1 LWPTASPWEAE
12 TPYKGEAPEG
22 ATSMAHT
29 FSNVLIHA
37 LFSTKHRRPYLDA
50 ELKQELYD
58 PRFLLD

>member
-1 LWPTASPWEAE
+1 
-12 TPYKGEAPEG
+12 
-22 ATSMAHT
+22 MAHT